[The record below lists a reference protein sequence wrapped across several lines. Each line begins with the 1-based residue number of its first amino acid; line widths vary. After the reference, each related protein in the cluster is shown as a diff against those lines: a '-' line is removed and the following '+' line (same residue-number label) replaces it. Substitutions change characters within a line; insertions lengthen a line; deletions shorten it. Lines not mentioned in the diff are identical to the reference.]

1 VHVGPPRTSLRRSK
15 SPSLADQERSSEA
28 ASAPHRF
35 LQACSDGDP
44 AGIASLGQ
52 CQRFAWT
59 PGGERLNVTAAVC
72 SRESPGTDQA
82 HQGQGGQ
89 PPISAAQ
96 RGGDGGWGSP
106 LPIRTRHGA
115 SRGGAEEERRRSG
128 GGAEE
133 ERRRSGGGAEEER
146 RRSGGGAGVG
156 AEPGEASP
164 PSNPNTARSATL
176 HGLSLRRLGFTI
188 EQVVHH
194 YGDVCQAV
202 TELAHEQ
209 GAMVTIAEFQTLNGC
224 LDNAIAA
231 AVTSWNEGRDQ
242 SLAEGEARRDV
253 FRRELL
259 NLVDTATVALDA
271 LRAESDGAAA
281 AVLDD
286 CLAAMRSFLADSRW
300 AAC

>member
-1 VHVGPPRTSLRRSK
+1 MSLQQFVRENRLELIRRTRAKVASRP
-15 SPSLADQERSSEA
+15 SPQPSEA
-28 ASAPHRF
+28 EMEDGVPLF
-35 LQACSDGDP
+35 LSELATELC
-44 AGIASLGQ
+44 
-52 CQRFAWT
+52 
-59 PGGERLNVTAAVC
+59 E
-72 SRESPGTDQA
+72 
-82 HQGQGGQ
+82 
-89 PPISAAQ
+89 
-96 RGGDGGWGSP
+96 
-106 LPIRTRHGA
+106 
-115 SRGGAEEERRRSG
+115 
-128 GGAEE
+128 
-133 ERRRSGGGAEEER
+133 EEER

-156 AEPGEASP
+156 AEPAEASP
-164 PSNPNTARSATL
+164 PSNPNIARSATL

-231 AVTSWNEGRDQ
+231 AVTSWDEGRDQ

-259 NLVDTATVALDA
+259 NLVDTATVSLDA

-286 CLAAMRSFLADSRW
+286 CLAAMHSFLADSRW

>member
-1 VHVGPPRTSLRRSK
+1 
-15 SPSLADQERSSEA
+15 
-28 ASAPHRF
+28 
-35 LQACSDGDP
+35 
-44 AGIASLGQ
+44 
-52 CQRFAWT
+52 
-59 PGGERLNVTAAVC
+59 
-72 SRESPGTDQA
+72 
-82 HQGQGGQ
+82 
-89 PPISAAQ
+89 
-96 RGGDGGWGSP
+96 
-106 LPIRTRHGA
+106 
-115 SRGGAEEERRRSG
+115 
-128 GGAEE
+128 
-133 ERRRSGGGAEEER
+133 
-146 RRSGGGAGVG
+146 
-156 AEPGEASP
+156 
-164 PSNPNTARSATL
+164 
-176 HGLSLRRLGFTI
+176 
-188 EQVVHH
+188 
-194 YGDVCQAV
+194 V

-286 CLAAMRSFLADSRW
+286 CFAAMRSFLADSRW